1 MNPST
6 FYGML
11 TGDLYYW
18 KRTSKAED
26 GVQGIGEEREVI

>member
-26 GVQGIGEEREVI
+26 GVYGIKVKKER